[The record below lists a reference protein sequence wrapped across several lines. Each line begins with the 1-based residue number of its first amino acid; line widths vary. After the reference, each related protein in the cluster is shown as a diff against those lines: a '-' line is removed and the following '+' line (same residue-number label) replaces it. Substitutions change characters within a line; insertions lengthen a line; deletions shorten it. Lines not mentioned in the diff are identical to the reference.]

1 VCVIHAV
8 HGLELGPC
16 LGIAAQRLAGE
27 GIGSAAF
34 AAKARTVMWVSGT
47 GGLFASVPTPG
58 FAHLRLFGGASV
70 LVSPSR
76 PRFVIDQLG
85 PVHEPALAAPQVDLG
100 CEWIF

>member
-1 VCVIHAV
+1 
-8 HGLELGPC
+8 
-16 LGIAAQRLAGE
+16 
-27 GIGSAAF
+27 
-34 AAKARTVMWVSGT
+34 MWVSGV

-58 FAHLRLFGGASV
+58 FVHLRVFGGASV